1 MISKV
6 NIYKR
11 KYTRKNDKII
21 NNINNSESEDVFE
34 RKQNHN
40 ISHMKKL
47 KNISRVH
54 DNHNCLEKFTPED
67 TQIIN

>member
-21 NNINNSESEDVFE
+21 NNINNSESEDDFE
-34 RKQNHN
+34 PETNRN
-40 ISHMKKL
+40 ISYMKKL
-47 KNISRVH
+47 KKIHVIMITILFR
-54 DNHNCLEKFTPED
+54 EKYSTRHPKS
-67 TQIIN
+67 